1 MTSEVVQGFVRHLF
15 TTFGG
20 YLSGLGIL
28 TGDEVQ
34 VLGGAIAVLVGLAW
48 SVWNKKVVADKVS

>member
-20 YLSGLGIL
+20 YLAGLGYL
-28 TGDEVQ
+28 SSDEVQ
-34 VLGGAIAVLVGLAW
+34 VLGGAVAVLIGLGW
-48 SVWNKKVVADKVS
+48 SIYNKKVVADKVS